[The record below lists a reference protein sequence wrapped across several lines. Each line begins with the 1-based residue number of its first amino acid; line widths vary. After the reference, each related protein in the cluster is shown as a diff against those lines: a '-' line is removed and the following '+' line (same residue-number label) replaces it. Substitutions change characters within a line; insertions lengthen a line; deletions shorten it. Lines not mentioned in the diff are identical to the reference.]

1 MLEKKQIAGMLKEK
15 GFTVDETALKIVA
28 EKDGYRITLNYNR
41 GNILAAVIVEVADT
55 STSVSFIRNDE
66 RGVLLEAEVT
76 SGGDIRFTRKDG
88 ISIGELTV

>member
-1 MLEKKQIAGMLKEK
+1 MLEKNQVAEILKKK
-15 GFTVDETALKIVA
+15 GFAVDETALKIVA
-28 EKDGYRITLNYNR
+28 EKNGYRITLNYDR
-41 GNILAAVIVEVADT
+41 GNILAAVIIEVADT
-55 STSVSFIRNDE
+55 STSVSFIRNVE